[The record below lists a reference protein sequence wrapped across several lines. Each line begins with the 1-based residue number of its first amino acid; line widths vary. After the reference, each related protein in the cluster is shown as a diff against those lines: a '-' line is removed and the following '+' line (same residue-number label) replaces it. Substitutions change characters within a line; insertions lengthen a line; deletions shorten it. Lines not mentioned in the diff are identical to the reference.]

1 MINKQGLWFIT
12 LFSLIIVLGIY
23 YFAAGQ
29 TSLSIASLKS
39 SKSYVANTSAEN
51 DAISVL
57 KVSENE
63 SKTEKI
69 DELQTILLDEK
80 ATLEEKND
88 AYDELEVIS
97 KNLSEEN
104 KIVELIKKEFKLR
117 SFVKINGNE
126 INVTISSNVHNNELA
141 NEIMRKVQS
150 IYEENKFVTVKFNS

>member
-1 MINKQGLWFIT
+1 MINKQSLWFVT

-29 TSLSIASLKS
+29 TSLTVDSLKS
-39 SKSYVANTSAEN
+39 SKSYVARNSTKN

-63 SKTEKI
+63 SNIEKI

-104 KIVELIKKEFKLR
+104 KITELIKKDFKLK
-117 SFVKINGNE
+117 SFVKLNGNE
-126 INVTISSNVHNNELA
+126 INVTISSNVHNTELA
-141 NEIMRKVQS
+141 NERMRKVQS
-150 IYEENKFVTVKFNS
+150 LYEENKFVTVKFDS

>member
-1 MINKQGLWFIT
+1 MINKQSLWFVT

-29 TSLSIASLKS
+29 TSLTVDSLKS
-39 SKSYVANTSAEN
+39 SKSYVANTNSKN

-63 SKTEKI
+63 SNIEKI

-104 KIVELIKKEFKLR
+104 KITELIRKDFKLK
-117 SFVKINGNE
+117 SFVKSNGNE
-126 INVTISSNVHNNELA
+126 INVTISSNVHNTELA

-150 IYEENKFVTVKFNS
+150 LYEENKFVTVKFDS